1 MTDTADTWHY
11 ILVLGDA
18 WGELDHTESYRLTP
32 EQYERMDPN
41 LPADT
46 EPNRAILD
54 EAAEY
59 NGQPVI
65 HVE

>member
-1 MTDTADTWHY
+1 
-11 ILVLGDA
+11 
-18 WGELDHTESYRLTP
+18 
-32 EQYERMDPN
+32 MDPN